1 MKTLNETV
9 NDLLIRV
16 IRLPKP
22 IPNQEHFAWINDVVG
37 LLHELKNATGV
48 VLPDGISLIDTK
60 ELAAIRQLLSRLP
73 QTADGVTVHPGH
85 RLWRVGPGGSSV
97 KPAVVQPVRVT
108 SLDGCTEIYALGHCY
123 STIEAAEAEANI
135 RRQLRQPQA
144 AVEIKSKH
152 GKAVTE

>member
-1 MKTLNETV
+1 MKTLNVTV
-9 NDLLIRV
+9 NDLLTRLAK
-16 IRLPKP
+16 LPKP
-22 IPNQEHFAWINDVVG
+22 IRNEAHFSWINEAVG

-48 VLPDGISLIDTK
+48 VLPDGVSLIDTK
-60 ELAAIRQLLSRLP
+60 EMNAMSQALARVPR
-73 QTADGVTVHPGH
+73 TADDVTVHPGQ
-85 RLWRVGPGGSSV
+85 RLWRVGPGGSSI